1 MFGMAATIGWKIGL
15 KAGIPGIVDVS
26 TELSGSLTASYQHT
40 VTVTKQVSE
49 LVGFSIGRVDNPD
62 YPYND
67 YATAVYQIQ
76 SDYTMEPGKGLS
88 SVVGQNSDLKSDSKS
103 WYWRTAALANTDYLY
118 QGAKYYFA
126 ATPGSHKKTF

>member
-76 SDYTMEPGKGLS
+76 SDYTMEPGK
-88 SVVGQNSDLKSDSKS
+88 
-103 WYWRTAALANTDYLY
+103 RII
-118 QGAKYYFA
+118 
-126 ATPGSHKKTF
+126 